1 MQKPPYI
8 LIMAGGVGTRF
19 WPSSRASLPKQFL
32 DILGIGSS
40 LLQMTFER
48 FHAWIPTENIFVLTH
63 KDYKELVSEQLPAL
77 SENNIICE
85 PDRRNTAP
93 CIAYAAFK
101 ISKMNPDATMV
112 VVPSDHLILK
122 DTVFEATVQKA
133 VIFANEHDALLTL
146 GIKPTRPDT
155 GYGYIEFKNEG
166 IDEIKEV
173 ISFTEK
179 PEIQKAEIFLA
190 AGNYAWNA
198 GIFIWSSAA
207 ILKAFMHHSPEIYK
221 VFERGM
227 PHYNTQSEGSFIENH
242 FTGATSTSVDYAILE
257 KASNVFTIPCD
268 IGWSDLGTWNSLY
281 EESAHD
287 AAKNV
292 CNTSLLIIQDA
303 TGNMIR
309 TSHDKLVVIEGLKDF
324 IVIDEKDVL
333 LIWPK
338 EKEQEIKE
346 LTGMVNEKF
355 NGKFN

>member
-1 MQKPPYI
+1 
-8 LIMAGGVGTRF
+8 MAGGVGTRF

-48 FHAWIPTENIFVLTH
+48 FHTWIPTENIFVLTH
-63 KDYKELVSEQLPAL
+63 KDYKVLVSEQLPTL
-77 SENNIICE
+77 SEHNIICE

-101 ISKMNPDATMV
+101 ISKMDPDATMV

-122 DTVFEATVQKA
+122 DTVFEAMVQKA
-133 VIFANEHDALLTL
+133 AIFANEHDALLTL

-155 GYGYIEFKNEG
+155 GYGYIEYRNEG
-166 IDEIKEV
+166 ADEIKEV

-179 PEIQKAEIFLA
+179 PEVQKAEIFLA

-227 PHYNTQSEGSFIENH
+227 PHYNTESEGKFIENH
-242 FTGATSTSVDYAILE
+242 FTEATSTSVDYAILE

-268 IGWSDLGTWNSLY
+268 IGWLDLGTWNSLY

-309 TSHDKLVVIEGLKDF
+309 TSQDKLVVIEGLKDF

-346 LTGMVNEKF
+346 LTARVNKKF